1 MLMLRKA
8 CLLAIILLP
17 VIAQAQPDTVAK
29 TLSILNW
36 DDYLDPLLVAKF
48 ERQFKVKIKQSFY
61 ESDDYRDEL
70 MAAEGG
76 RGYDVVVV
84 SGIMVDSYRRQGWL
98 ASKPEMANSQHI
110 NTKWEGVFKGCKE
123 YMVPYFWGTLGI
135 AYRQDLVSE
144 PITSWKQFFTP
155 KEELSGKIALINSG
169 RDVVSMAL
177 KSLGFSAN
185 TGSHAELKEARELL
199 MAFSPH
205 VKTLNYINFG
215 ENSAML
221 SGEVVASMMYS
232 GDTLMLQEL
241 SDDISY
247 VLPAEGGNIWVDYIG
262 VTEASTHKELAWT
275 FINFLN
281 EPKNAAQL
289 AQHIYYATPNTAAEK
304 LLPEAFV
311 DNSVIY
317 PSNKALDESE
327 YYQVLSPRT
336 HSRYNS
342 IFSQLKQLHPPD
354 EAQ

>member
-8 CLLAIILLP
+8 CLLAIIFLP
-17 VIAQAQPDTVAK
+17 VIVQAQPDTVVK

-36 DDYLDPLLVAKF
+36 DDYLDPLLIEKF
-48 ERQFKVKIKQSFY
+48 ERQHKVKIKQSFY

-76 RGYDVVVV
+76 RGYDIVVV

-98 ASKPEMANSQHI
+98 DTKPRLANAQYI
-110 NTKWEGVFKGCKE
+110 NARWEGVFKGCKE

-135 AYRQDLVSE
+135 AYRHDLLSE
-144 PITSWKQFFTP
+144 PITSWKQFFNPSEALT
-155 KEELSGKIALINSG
+155 GKIALINSG

-185 TGSHAELKEARELL
+185 TDDRAELNKARELL
-199 MAFSPH
+199 LEFSPH
-205 VKTLNYINFG
+205 VKTLNYINFD

-247 VLPAEGGNIWVDYIG
+247 VLPDEGGNIWVDYIG
-262 VTEASTHKELAWT
+262 VTSASTQKKVGWA
-275 FINFLN
+275 FIDFLN
-281 EPKNAAQL
+281 EPENAAQL
-289 AQHIYYATPNTAAEK
+289 AQHIYYATPNIAAEK
-304 LLPEAFV
+304 LLPKDFI

-336 HSRYNS
+336 QSRYNS
-342 IFSQLKQLHPPD
+342 IFAQLKQLQLPD
-354 EAQ
+354 ETQ